1 MAEINHI
8 SAYMAGTLKV
18 LLDAANS
25 ILDRESI
32 NYSNIIYEDRLEQVG
47 GADFVERSK
56 DTLGR
61 VDETAL
67 LKNCGLVA
75 YCGAFMK
82 DRLINEFRN
91 AKINRV
97 QYEDTVKRSDG
108 KLVNLCYFV
117 VDRLD
122 KERAQ
127 EIITRL
133 NSLESIRQA
142 DAKEF
147 AAECQSKNIPMSCM
161 SIEEEKLDYMERMG
175 DMNFR
180 YCTVPDGFGNLHLYM
195 AKADS
200 EKAHDA
206 VRKASLICSAETRR
220 HMMGINKERDRI
232 MEKALA
238 LIGDTHTACRVYD
251 KDEPSH
257 YLRTD
262 SNGIYYG
269 IGKHE
274 EPISRMSQGW
284 EGRVYGILKGY
295 GTIEIDSERKPE
307 KIKENIEQERQ
318 RSTPYKKELDLMEKT
333 ERYKRELVEQI
344 NFRYANEQQLKD
356 MDAISRMKDD
366 DYRFGNAINKAL
378 REGDGELLNDLYGD
392 KSANQRAINGV
403 IGERSVD
410 LSDLNGQDFIKD
422 FCLYT
427 LGYRVMTDE
436 VARLSMIEE
445 AYHTPAFHDL
455 AVEPPEVKI
464 AIINEIEDSIREVQ
478 NISYTLN
485 EVSPQELIQDIEK
498 DDRIQMEINE
508 QEYERTDDVDQER

>member
-25 ILDRESI
+25 VLDRESV
-32 NYSNIIYEDRLEQVG
+32 NYSNIIYEDRLQQVG
-47 GADFVERSK
+47 GVDFVERSK

-61 VDETAL
+61 VDESAL

-75 YCGAFMK
+75 YCSSFMK

-108 KLVNLCYFV
+108 RLVNLCYFV

-133 NSLESIRQA
+133 NSLESIRQT

-147 AAECQSKNIPMSCM
+147 AAECQSKNIPMARM
-161 SIEEEKLDYMERMG
+161 AVEEEKLDYMEQMG
-175 DMNFR
+175 DIDFR
-180 YCTVPDGFGNLHLYM
+180 YCAVPDGFGNLHLYM
-195 AKADS
+195 AKTDS
-200 EKAHDA
+200 EKAYDA
-206 VRKASLICSAETRR
+206 VRKASLICSAGTRK
-220 HMMGINKERDRI
+220 HMMETSRAHNQTL
-232 MEKALA
+232 EKALA
-238 LIGDTHTACRVYD
+238 LIGDTHTACRIYD
-251 KDEPSH
+251 RDEPSH

-269 IGKHE
+269 IGKNE
-274 EPISRMSQGW
+274 ESISRMSQGW
-284 EGRVYGILKGY
+284 EGRVYSILRGY
-295 GTIEIDSERKPE
+295 GTIEIDPERKPE
-307 KIKENIEQERQ
+307 KIKENIEQGRQ
-318 RSTPYKKELDLMEKT
+318 HTVPYKKELDLSDKT

-344 NFRYANEQQLKD
+344 YFRYANEQNLKD

-366 DYRFGNAINKAL
+366 EYRFGNAINKAL

-392 KSANQRAINGV
+392 QSANRRAINGY
-403 IGERSVD
+403 IGERNVD
-410 LSDLNGQDFIKD
+410 LSDLNGQDFIRE
-422 FCLYT
+422 FCLKT
-427 LGYRVMTDE
+427 LGYRVMEDE

-455 AVEPPEVKI
+455 AAEPSEVKI
-464 AIINEIEDSIREVQ
+464 AVIHEIEDSVREVQ
-478 NISYTLN
+478 SISYTLS
-485 EVSPQELIQDIEK
+485 EVSPQELVQDIEK
-498 DDRIQMEINE
+498 DDRIQMEIDE
-508 QEYERTDDVDQER
+508 QEYEKADGVDQER